1 MTTDAPRLT
10 VVTAPVNPVL
20 RSVRSILAHGVL
32 IAASILMLYP
42 LLWMLSASF
51 KPEAEIFTS
60 NSLIPSQVGLQGYI
74 SGWFG
79 LSRTFDVFFLNSFI
93 VSIACVIGNLA
104 ACSLTAFAFARLE
117 FFGRKFWFTL
127 MLGTL
132 MLPYQV
138 VLIPQYVLF
147 LHMPTWL
154 GGSPASGWVNTFLP
168 LIVPKYLAVDAFFIF
183 LMVQFF
189 RGIPREL
196 DEAAMMDGCSPWR
209 IYWKIMLPLSVPVLV
224 TAGIFTFIFTWDD
237 FFAPL
242 IYLNDMKNYTVTIA
256 LRTFV
261 DSTAESNWGGLFA
274 MSILSLVPIFVLF
287 LFFQRLLIEGIAT
300 TGMKR

>member
-1 MTTDAPRLT
+1 MTSDVHRLT
-10 VVTAPVNPVL
+10 VVTGATPVWRKRL
-20 RSVRSILAHGVL
+20 GSVIAHTLL
-32 IAASILMLYP
+32 IGASILMLYP

-51 KPEAEIFTS
+51 RPESEIFSS
-60 NSLIPSQVGLQGYI
+60 NSLIPSSVSLHGYE
-74 SGWFG
+74 SGWNG
-79 LSRTFDVFFLNSFI
+79 LSRSFTTFFFNSFL
-93 VSIACVIGNLA
+93 VSILCVIGNLA

-117 FFGRKFWFTL
+117 FRGRKFWFAL

-147 LHMPTWL
+147 LNL
-154 GGSPASGWVNTFLP
+154 GWVNTFLP
-168 LIVPKYLAVDAFFIF
+168 LVVPKYLAVDAFFIF

-196 DEAAMMDGCSPWR
+196 DEAAQMDGCSPWR
-209 IYWKIMLPLSVPVLV
+209 IYWKIMLPLSLPVLT

-242 IYLNDMKNYTVTIA
+242 IYLNDMASYTVTLA

-261 DSTAESNWGGLFA
+261 DSTAESNWSGLFA
-274 MSILSLVPIFVLF
+274 MSILSLLPIFIFF
-287 LFFQRLLIEGIAT
+287 LFFQKLLIEGIAT

>member
-1 MTTDAPRLT
+1 MTTDVQRLT
-10 VVTAPVNPVL
+10 VVGAPSTATSVL
-20 RSVRSILAHGVL
+20 RRRIVSVVSHALL
-32 IAASILMLYP
+32 IGASILMLYP

-51 KPEAEIFTS
+51 RPEREIFTS
-60 NSLIPSQVGLQGYI
+60 DSLIPSSVGLQGYV

-79 LSRTFDVFFLNSFI
+79 LTRSFDTFFLNSLTISMLCI
-93 VSIACVIGNLA
+93 VGNLA

-117 FFGRKFWFTL
+117 FWGRRFWFAM

-147 LHMPTWL
+147 LNL
-154 GGSPASGWVNTFLP
+154 GWVNTFLP
-168 LIVPKYLAVDAFFIF
+168 LVVPKYLAVDAFFIF

-196 DEAAMMDGCSPWR
+196 DEAAQMDGCSPWR
-209 IYWKIMLPLSVPVLV
+209 IYWKILLPLSVPVLT
-224 TAGIFTFIFTWDD
+224 TAAIFTFIFTWDD
-237 FFAPL
+237 FFGPL
-242 IYLNDMKNYTVTIA
+242 IYLNDIKTYTVQIA

-274 MSILSLVPIFVLF
+274 MSILTLVPVFVFF

-300 TGMKR
+300 QGIKR

>member
-1 MTTDAPRLT
+1 MVTGASTPARIWRKRAT
-10 VVTAPVNPVL
+10 SVVAHVL
-20 RSVRSILAHGVL
+20 L
-32 IAASILMLYP
+32 IGASILMLYP

-51 KPEAEIFTS
+51 RPENEIFTS
-60 NSLIPSQVGLQGYI
+60 SSLIPSSVSLQGYI
-74 SGWFG
+74 SGWLG
-79 LSRTFDVFFLNSFI
+79 LSRTFGTFFINSLT
-93 VSIACVIGNLA
+93 VSLLCVLGNLA
-104 ACSLTAFAFARLE
+104 ACSLTAFAFSRLE
-117 FFGRKFWFTL
+117 FKGRNFWFAM

-138 VLIPQYVLF
+138 TLIPQYVVF

-154 GGSPASGWVNTFLP
+154 GGSVESGWVNTFLP
-168 LIVPKYLAVDAFFIF
+168 LVVPKYLAVDSFFIF

-196 DEAAMMDGCSPWR
+196 DEAAQMDGCSPWR
-209 IYWKIMLPLSVPVLV
+209 IYWKIMLPLSVPVLT
-224 TAGIFTFIFTWDD
+224 TAAIFTFIFTWDD

-242 IYLNDMKNYTVTIA
+242 IYLSDIRTYTVTIA

-261 DSTAESNWGGLFA
+261 DSTAESNWSGLFA
-274 MSILSLVPIFVLF
+274 MSILSLIPIFVIF
-287 LFFQRLLIEGIAT
+287 LFFQRFLIEGIAT

>member
-1 MTTDAPRLT
+1 MTTD
-10 VVTAPVNPVL
+10 PVAMEQ
-20 RSVRSILAHGVL
+20 RDETRKRQAVRRRWFSLAAHIVL
-32 IAASILMLYP
+32 IAASIGMLYP

-51 KPEAEIFTS
+51 RPENEIFSTV
-60 NSLIPSQVGLQGYI
+60 SLWPSSISFDSYIRGWKGLQV
-74 SGWFG
+74 SFA
-79 LSRTFDVFFLNSFI
+79 TFFVNSFT
-93 VSIACVIGNLA
+93 IAILSVIGNLA
-104 ACSLTAFAFARLE
+104 ACSITAYTFARLN
-117 FFGRKFWFTL
+117 FWGKNFWFAM

-138 VLIPQYVLF
+138 TLIPQYVMF
-147 LHMPTWL
+147 LHL
-154 GGSPASGWVNTFLP
+154 GWVNTILP
-168 LIVPKYLAVDAFFIF
+168 LVVPKFLATDAFFIF

-189 RGIPREL
+189 RGIPRQL
-196 DEAAMMDGCSPWR
+196 DEAAMIDGCTPFQ

-237 FFAPL
+237 FFGPL
-242 IYLNDMKNYTVTIA
+242 IYLNDMKNYTVTLG

-261 DSTAESNWGGLFA
+261 DASAESDWGGLFA
-274 MSILSLVPIFVLF
+274 MSVLALTPIFLFF

>member
-1 MTTDAPRLT
+1 MTTDVGLT
-10 VVTAPVNPVL
+10 VVRRATPAWRRRL
-20 RSVRSILAHGVL
+20 TSVIAHLLL
-32 IAASILMLYP
+32 IGASVLMLYP

-51 KPEAEIFTS
+51 RPESEIFNS
-60 NSLIPSQVGLQGYI
+60 RSLIPSSVSLHGYI

-79 LSRTFDVFFLNSFI
+79 LSRSFDTFFLNSLTI
-93 VSIACVIGNLA
+93 SLLCVAGNLA

-117 FFGRKFWFTL
+117 FKGKNLWFAL

-138 VLIPQYVLF
+138 TLIPQYVLF
-147 LHMPTWL
+147 LNI
-154 GGSPASGWVNTFLP
+154 GWVNTFLP
-168 LIVPKYLAVDAFFIF
+168 LVVPKFLAADSFFIF

-189 RGIPREL
+189 RGLPREL

-209 IYWKIMLPLSVPVLV
+209 IYYKILLPLSLPVLT
-224 TAGIFTFIFTWDD
+224 TAGIFTFISTWDD
-237 FFAPL
+237 LFGPL
-242 IYLNDMKNYTVTIA
+242 IYLNSISTYTVTIA

-261 DSTAESNWGGLFA
+261 DSTAESNWSGLFA
-274 MSILSLVPIFVLF
+274 MSILSLVPIFVIF
-287 LFFQRLLIEGIAT
+287 LFFQRYLIEGIAT

>member
-10 VVTAPVNPVL
+10 VVTAPTNPFWKVA
-20 RSVRSILAHGVL
+20 RPIISHGL
-32 IAASILMLYP
+32 LLGASFLMLYP
-42 LLWMLSASF
+42 LLWMLAASF
-51 KPEAEIFTS
+51 RPEAEIFS
-60 NSLIPSQVGLQGYI
+60 NNSLIPSEISLHGYI

-79 LSRTFDVFFLNSFI
+79 LSRSFDAFFLNSFM
-93 VSIACVIGNLA
+93 VSILCVIGNLA

-117 FFGRKFWFTL
+117 FWGRRFWFAL

-147 LHMPTWL
+147 LKL
-154 GGSPASGWVNTFLP
+154 GWVNTFLP

-242 IYLNDMKNYTVTIA
+242 IYLNDQTKYTATLA

-261 DSTAESNWGGLFA
+261 DSTAESNWSGLFA
-274 MSILSLVPIFVLF
+274 MSVLTVLPIFVIF
-287 LFFQRLLIEGIAT
+287 IFFQRLLIEGIAT

>member
-1 MTTDAPRLT
+1 MTTEAPRLT
-10 VVTAPVNPVL
+10 VVTAPTSPLWKVARPVISHGL
-20 RSVRSILAHGVL
+20 LLLA
-32 IAASILMLYP
+32 SFLMLYP
-42 LLWMLSASF
+42 LLWMLAASF
-51 KPEAEIFTS
+51 RPEAEIFS
-60 NSLIPSQVGLQGYI
+60 NNNLIPSEVSLHGYI
-74 SGWFG
+74 SGWTG

-93 VSIACVIGNLA
+93 VSILCVIGNLA

-117 FFGRKFWFTL
+117 FWGRKFWFAL

-147 LHMPTWL
+147 LKL
-154 GGSPASGWVNTFLP
+154 GWVNSFLP

-242 IYLNDMKNYTVTIA
+242 IYLNDQKIYTATLA

-261 DSTAESNWGGLFA
+261 DSTAESNWSGLFA
-274 MSILSLVPIFVLF
+274 MSVLTVLPIFVIF
-287 LFFQRLLIEGIAT
+287 IFFQRLLIEGIAT